1 MVGQRFPRRLVL
13 SDVLLAV
20 SAVVIAVVISVV
32 VSAQAQRTPA
42 TIDDLLTEMRGLRA
56 DLSQTAGA
64 TMRMQLLTA
73 RLSLQEQRIT
83 VLANQRADVS
93 TRLAAAVRERSEV
106 EARVKNFQNAVP
118 GAGVR
123 REELEGVL
131 RAETTT
137 LSLRREAER
146 QLRAQ
151 ETELTGLIEAEQGRW
166 TDFNG
171 RLDEL
176 ERSLPTAGAR

>member
-1 MVGQRFPRRLVL
+1 MIRQRFPGRL
-13 SDVLLAV
+13 LLPGTL
-20 SAVVIAVVISVV
+20 VVIAVGISAVA
-32 VSAQAQRTPA
+32 SAHAQRNPA
-42 TIDDLLTEMRGLRA
+42 TIDDLLAEIRGLRA
-56 DLSQTAGA
+56 DLSRTAGA

-106 EARVKNFQNAVP
+106 EARVKDLQAATP
-118 GAGVR
+118 GPGLP
-123 REELEGVL
+123 REELEAVL
-131 RAETTT
+131 KAETTR
-137 LSLRREAER
+137 LSQRREVER
-146 QLRAQ
+146 QLRAR
-151 ETELTGLIEAEQGRW
+151 ETELTELIATEQGRW